1 MWVVA
6 GPGIE
11 TGEGLSG
18 SAGLGVWLS
27 PGGREVGDDIL
38 FGLAFA
44 IFHISHMGG
53 VIHVSCLGLFN
64 IGHMSSH

>member
-18 SAGLGVWLS
+18 SAGLGVWLP
-27 PGGREVGDDIL
+27 PGGREVGDDIVE
-38 FGLAFA
+38 
-44 IFHISHMGG
+44 ISTRTSSSGIYDG
-53 VIHVSCLGLFN
+53 DCLKL
-64 IGHMSSH
+64 